1 MQIIKTAGKAQ
12 LVHSSHF
19 ATWERES
26 RLNLSRE
33 SLDDKNAL
41 SIKKAMRGK
50 ARQGAARQLSKLAH
64 VLERREKSPA
74 GFVVVVHVIHTPHCR
89 FTSLC
94 LPPLLLQLPAAQQRC
109 LSLSF
114 SPSCCHFLP
123 LSVCLSVWQRFS
135 SVVLGTRIRLRHSN
149 ADSPIPARSAKMPL
163 FFFFAFYPLPSSPLS
178 LLLLCSG

>member
-1 MQIIKTAGKAQ
+1 MQLRSGTRDTDIFCCPCRADTDRAEQEAKGEGERGTAARAEKVQIIKTAGKAQ

-19 ATWERES
+19 ATWERKS

-50 ARQGAARQLSKLAH
+50 ARQGTARQLSKLAH

-94 LPPLLLQLPAAQQRC
+94 LSPLLLQLPAAQQ
-109 LSLSF
+109 
-114 SPSCCHFLP
+114 
-123 LSVCLSVWQRFS
+123 
-135 SVVLGTRIRLRHSN
+135 
-149 ADSPIPARSAKMPL
+149 
-163 FFFFAFYPLPSSPLS
+163 
-178 LLLLCSG
+178 